1 MQTLKKLKSLYRKV
15 SLICL
20 VKRDIFVTRCISFT
34 GSSVVASTS
43 CYLLCRNQWFV
54 LSKMQTPRCRH
65 GLAVTGEF
73 VYAAGGQYREGLFKV
88 LLKLNCVCLVER
100 DALKSSLIH

>member
-1 MQTLKKLKSLYRKV
+1 M
-15 SLICL
+15 
-20 VKRDIFVTRCISFT
+20 
-34 GSSVVASTS
+34 VASTS

-73 VYAAGGQYREGLFKV
+73 VYAAGGQYREGENVFYADFFVCLFESDKV
-88 LLKLNCVCLVER
+88 L
-100 DALKSSLIH
+100 ST